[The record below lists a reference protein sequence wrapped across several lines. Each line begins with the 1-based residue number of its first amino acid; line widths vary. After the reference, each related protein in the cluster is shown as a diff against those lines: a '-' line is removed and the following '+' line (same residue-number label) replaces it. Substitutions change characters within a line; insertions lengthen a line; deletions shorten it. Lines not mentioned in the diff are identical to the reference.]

1 MTIIQ
6 RPFREAADLQR
17 IAALVHQFPEQHI
30 HVIDLPYRLCSWAFD
45 DPENARLWFQ
55 GDTLAGWVV
64 MQSPFWTIDIACHP
78 DAEQELYP
86 AMLEWAKQRAAA
98 LVGSDYERP
107 EWFVNVF
114 RRQAARRAA
123 LEQAGFAGQ
132 SDVGEDSWSQVLLA
146 RDASTLLPET
156 SIAPGFTIRPL
167 AGEGEVEA
175 YVALQRAV
183 FESKNM
189 TPAWRARTLL
199 RPEYVPQVDLVAV
212 SPAGELAGFCIGWF
226 DPLGWFIQPGH
237 GGQPGGQIE
246 PMGVSEAHRKAGLGK
261 ALLVECARRLHQLGA
276 QRVYVETDAFRG
288 PALALYES
296 VGFRTIE
303 DILVYR
309 IE

>member
-1 MTIIQ
+1 MAIIQ

-17 IAALVHQFPEQHI
+17 MAALVHQFPGEHV

-45 DPENARLWFQ
+45 DPENARLWFE
-55 GDTLAGWVV
+55 GDALAGWAV
-64 MQSPFWTIDIACHP
+64 MQSPFWVIDIACRP

-114 RRQAARRAA
+114 ERQAARRAA

-132 SDVGEDSWSQVLLA
+132 SGVGEDSWSQVLMA
-146 RDASTLLPET
+146 REASAPLPET

-167 AGEGEVEA
+167 EGEREMEA

-189 TPAWRARTLL
+189 TLAWRARTLL

-212 SPAGELAGFCIGWF
+212 SPAGELAGFCIGWL
-226 DPLGWFIQPGH
+226 DRPGY

-246 PMGVSEAHRKAGLGK
+246 PMGVSESFRKAGLGK
-261 ALLVECARRLHQLGA
+261 ALLVECTRRLRQLGA

>member
-6 RPFREAADLQR
+6 RPYHEAADLQR
-17 IAALVHQFPEQHI
+17 MAALVHQFPGEHV
-30 HVIDLPYRLCSWAFD
+30 HVIDLPYRLCSWALD
-45 DPENARLWFQ
+45 DPENARLWFE
-55 GDTLAGWVV
+55 GDALAGWAV
-64 MQSPFWTIDIACHP
+64 MQSPFWAVDIACRP

-86 AMLEWAKQRAAA
+86 AMLDWAKQRAAA

-123 LEQAGFAGQ
+123 LEQAGFTGQ
-132 SDVGEDSWSQVLLA
+132 SNAGEDSWSQVLLA
-146 RDASTLLPET
+146 CDASTPLPET

-226 DPLGWFIQPGH
+226 DPLGWFIP
-237 GGQPGGQIE
+237 PWRGGQIE
-246 PMGVSEAHRKAGLGK
+246 PMGVSETFRKAGLGK
-261 ALLVECARRLHQLGA
+261 ALLVECTRRLQQLGA
-276 QRVYVETDAFRG
+276 QRVYVETDNFRG

-303 DILVYR
+303 EILVYR
-309 IE
+309 LE